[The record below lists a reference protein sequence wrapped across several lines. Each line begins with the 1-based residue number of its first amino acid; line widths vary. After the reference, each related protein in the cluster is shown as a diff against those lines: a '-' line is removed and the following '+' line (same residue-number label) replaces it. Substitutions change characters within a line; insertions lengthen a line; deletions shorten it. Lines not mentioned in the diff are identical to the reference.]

1 MTRARVVTATVAAVG
16 LVGSVVLANW
26 LTEQYEFVRIGFGLS
41 TTAGTLAAGA
51 ALALRDALQDT
62 AGKWVVFAAVA
73 VGAVMSF
80 VIASPQLA
88 VASAVAF
95 AVSELADMRVYT
107 PLRSR
112 AGFGSR
118 RWSAAVLASGVVG
131 AVVDTALFLGIAFGW
146 AAVMPAM
153 WGQLV
158 GKTGA
163 SVLFVAVTLLV
174 LVARKGVIRVVS
186 DPTDRQPSRA

>member
-1 MTRARVVTATVAAVG
+1 MTRARVVTATAAAVG

-26 LTEQYEFVRIGFGLS
+26 LTERYGFVHIGFGLS

-62 AGKWVVFAAVA
+62 AGKWAVFAAVA
-73 VGAVMSF
+73 VGAVMSL

-112 AGFGSR
+112 AGFGSK
-118 RWSAAVLASGVVG
+118 RWSAAVLLSGAVG
-131 AVVDTALFLGIAFGW
+131 AVVDTALFLWIACGW

-153 WGQLV
+153 AGQLA

-163 SVLFVAVTLLV
+163 SLLFVVATLLV

-186 DPTDRQPSRA
+186 DSSDRQPSRA